1 MCVIFYGSGKHA
13 PPEIRAAAVAAYRRD
28 LVCRYSIAFMCM
40 SPGPERLA
48 ILQEQWSECNG
59 HWSESTFYKQLK
71 QETRLRR
78 KGCHRWLT
86 HAELKLKYGDCDVAQ
101 SIVDQK
107 ELEDPEATGEQVRPH
122 PDCAKVPCPLVC
134 I

>member
-1 MCVIFYGSGKHA
+1 MVQVSMHPRRLGQLPSLHI
-13 PPEIRAAAVAAYRRD
+13 AVTWCAG
-28 LVCRYSIAFMCM
+28 IAFMCM

-78 KGCHRWLT
+78 KGCRRWLT